1 MPRGGTRILCVRR
14 LQSGANDQRPLVA
27 SLNHEIQSPHRCA
40 RPSRP
45 RLLRLR
51 PERVFALVPTADD
64 EGRRRGVHGWARA
77 SGYFLPLLFGTNTIT
92 GAALLIGRFVP
103 LALTVLAPVIVNIVA
118 VHLFL
123 DPSGFPLTILVVALE
138 LFLAW
143 SYRAAFRSL
152 LRAGNDAA
160 PAR

>member
-1 MPRGGTRILCVRR
+1 L
-14 LQSGANDQRPLVA
+14 
-27 SLNHEIQSPHRCA
+27 
-40 RPSRP
+40 
-45 RLLRLR
+45 
-51 PERVFALVPTADD
+51 
-64 EGRRRGVHGWARA
+64 
-77 SGYFLPLLFGTNTIT
+77 
-92 GAALLIGRFVP
+92 P
-103 LALTVLAPVIVNIVA
+103 LALTVLTPVIVNIIA
-118 VHLFL
+118 VHPFL

>member
-1 MPRGGTRILCVRR
+1 MPLGGTRILCVRR
-14 LQSGANDQRPLVA
+14 LQSGANDQR
-27 SLNHEIQSPHRCA
+27 
-40 RPSRP
+40 
-45 RLLRLR
+45 
-51 PERVFALVPTADD
+51 
-64 EGRRRGVHGWARA
+64 
-77 SGYFLPLLFGTNTIT
+77 
-92 GAALLIGRFVP
+92 RFVP

-123 DPSGFPLTILVVALE
+123 APSGFPLTILAVALE

-152 LRAGNDAA
+152 LRARTDAA

>member
-1 MPRGGTRILCVRR
+1 MRSKAVIVARVLLGLVFFVFGLNGFLHWFPLPTMKGAAEFMGG
-14 LQSGANDQRPLVA
+14 LV
-27 SLNHEIQSPHRCA
+27 
-40 RPSRP
+40 
-45 RLLRLR
+45 
-51 PERVFALVPTADD
+51 
-64 EGRRRGVHGWARA
+64 A
-77 SGYFLPLLFGTNTIT
+77 SGYFFPLLFGTYTIT
-92 GAALLIGRFVP
+92 GAALLTGRFVP

-123 DPSGFPLTILVVALE
+123 APSGFPLTILVVALE

-152 LRAGNDAA
+152 LRARNAAA